1 MSNTIRIKKRAA
13 SGSAGAPADLS
24 PSELAYNENDN
35 KLYYGFG
42 DNGSTPPSASSII
55 VIGGSGGFFNKT
67 DTRSAN
73 AILAGPTTGSAA
85 APTFR
90 SLVAADIPSI
100 AHTKISDFDA
110 GVQVNR
116 VDELAAAT
124 NPVTGVTPTA
134 DAHFATKGYVD
145 GVSQGL
151 DIKDSVKVATTAN
164 ITLSGTQ
171 TIDGVAVSADER
183 VLVKN
188 QSTASQNGLYLCK
201 ASTWARTDDLAA
213 GVDAAG
219 MFTFVEQ
226 GSTNADQGF
235 VCSSDK
241 GSAVVGTNNLS
252 YTQFSGGGNLTA
264 GDGLDKS
271 GNEFSVDLKSNGGI
285 VIESTEMA
293 VDLSASSITGTLAV
307 SDGGTGA
314 TSASAARTALGLA
327 IGTNVQAFDAQ
338 LSDIAGLTPSD
349 GNFIVGDGS
358 NFVLESGSTARA
370 SLGLAIGSNVQAYD
384 ADLDNLSG
392 CQSGGSA
399 ALAALTATEIQI
411 LDGAT
416 VSTAELNILDGVTAT
431 ASELNIL
438 DGVTATASEL
448 NIMDGVTATTSELNI
463 MDGVTATTTELNHTD
478 GVTSNIQTQLDAKQ
492 ASDAQLTE
500 LATMASG
507 TADALADLSGTEV
520 GILDGATVTTTE
532 LNIMD
537 GDTSASATTLA
548 TADRMVMNDSGT
560 MKQVALS
567 DLVTF
572 LEDGSTS
579 GFDVDGGTF

>member
-13 SGSAGAPADLS
+13 SGSAGAPSSLS
-24 PSELAYNENDN
+24 PSELAFNENDL

-55 VIGGSGGFFNKT
+55 TVGGTGAFFDKT
-67 DTRSAN
+67 TSQTAN
-73 AILAGPTTGSAA
+73 RVLAAPNGSNGS
-85 APTFR
+85 PTFR
-90 SLVAADIPSI
+90 ALVAADIPTI

-116 VDELAAAT
+116 VDQLAAAT

-134 DAHFATKGYVD
+134 DTHFAIKSYVD
-145 GVSQGL
+145 GVAQGL

-226 GSTNADQGF
+226 GSTQADEGF
-235 VCSSDK
+235 VCSSDR
-241 GSAVVGTNNLS
+241 GSAVVGTNNLAF
-252 YTQFSGGGNLTA
+252 TQFSGGGNLTA

-293 VDLSASSITGTLAV
+293 VDLGASSITGTLAV
-307 SDGGTGA
+307 GDGGTGS

-338 LSDIAGLTPSD
+338 LTDIAGLTPSD

-416 VSTAELNILDGVTAT
+416 VTTAELNLLDGVTATTTELNYVDGVTSAIQTQLNNKQPLDADLTSLAGCQSGAAAALALLTSTEVAILDGATVTTAELNILDGVTAT

-448 NIMDGVTATTSELNI
+448 NILDGVTATATEINAAC
-463 MDGVTATTTELNHTD
+463 DGT
-478 GVTSNIQTQLDAKQ
+478 
-492 ASDAQLTE
+492 
-500 LATMASG
+500 
-507 TADALADLSGTEV
+507 
-520 GILDGATVTTTE
+520 
-532 LNIMD
+532 
-537 GDTSASATTLA
+537 TSATSTTLA
-548 TADRMVMNDSGT
+548 TGDRFVTNDAGT

-572 LEDGSTS
+572 LEDGATS
-579 GFDVDGGTF
+579 GFDVEGGTF